1 MPTTAKT
8 TPIDCDL
15 DLQELEDLALT
26 VACEVGEFLHTK
38 RPKNLGVECKS
49 SATDQVTV
57 MDRQAE
63 QMALAALLC
72 ARPDDGVLG
81 EEGTGIPT
89 TSGVTWV
96 VDPLDGTTN
105 YLYRL
110 PNYAV
115 SIAAVVGDV
124 VPEAWHVVAGAVV
137 APALGSQWSAR
148 LGGGATKG
156 SASVPDRGAVE
167 VELDQALIATGFG
180 YKPERRA
187 SQGRVLSGLLPKV
200 RDIRRM
206 GSAALDLCAVADGTV
221 DAYYERG
228 LGPWDFAAGSLI
240 AAEAGC
246 LVSGLGDQP
255 ATSELVVAGPARV
268 HAQLQV
274 QLQFLDAARDA
285 V

>member
-1 MPTTAKT
+1 MSTTART
-8 TPIDCDL
+8 TPNDCDL
-15 DLQELEDLALT
+15 AELEKLAVN

-38 RPKNLGVECKS
+38 RPTNLGVECKS

-89 TSGVTWV
+89 TSGITWV

-115 SIAAVVGDV
+115 SIAAVVGEV
-124 VPEAWHVVAGAVV
+124 TPESWHVVAGAVV
-137 APALGSQWSAR
+137 APALGTSWSAR
-148 LGGGATKG
+148 LAGGATRNG
-156 SASVPDRGAVE
+156 TGLPGRDNVE
-167 VELDQALIATGFG
+167 VALDQALIATGFG
-180 YKPERRA
+180 YKPQRRA

-206 GSAALDLCAVADGTV
+206 GAAALDLCAVADGTL

-240 AAEAGC
+240 ASEAGC
-246 LVSGLGDQP
+246 VVSGLGDQP
-255 ATSELVVAGPARV
+255 ATSELVVAGPASV
-268 HAQLQV
+268 HGPLQAE
-274 QLQFLDAARDA
+274 LRLLDAASDA